1 MSEEQAVSED
11 VNILSGVSGAE
22 GVADN
27 PNPSTD
33 TTGSWLEGCDEDT
46 VGYFQNQKRFEGV
59 ADLAKSYRELEKF
72 RGANESELIRKPKEG
87 ESWDDVY
94 TALGRPESASEYVYQ
109 PPEGSEAVD
118 VPDSLKEVFFKNG
131 LSSSGYS
138 EITGAYNEWVA
149 GEVAEQANQA
159 RLAEE
164 SEISELRREL
174 GGDLDIRVSTADDG
188 ARNMGMSQEQVDALR
203 KSVGV
208 RATIDI
214 LNKYNDA
221 TSEDKVN
228 NSNSKS
234 AYGHTKEQL
243 INEKNQLMD
252 ALKADPNRNKMFLSG
267 GGEDYNRMKQLNE
280 SIHA

>member
-1 MSEEQAVSED
+1 MSEEQAVSEG
-11 VNILSGVSGAE
+11 VSILSGVSGAE

-33 TTGSWLEGCDEDT
+33 TEGSWLEGCDEDT

-118 VPDSLKEVFFKNG
+118 VPDSLKEVLFKNG

-138 EITGAYNEWVA
+138 ETMGAYSEWVA
-149 GEVAEQANQA
+149 GEVAEQANQD

-164 SEISELRREL
+164 AEISELKREL
-174 GGDLDIRVSTADDG
+174 GGDLDIRVATAD
-188 ARNMGMSQEQVDALR
+188 AAAVAMGFDQDAADSLR
-203 KSVGV
+203 KSLGV
-208 RATIDI
+208 RGMLDVM
-214 LNKYNDA
+214 NKIHDA
-221 TSEDKVN
+221 IGEDKVN